1 MVDHPASRKRFL
13 RTAGAAGAGALSAA
27 IAACGG
33 GKKKASTTPVN
44 GESSRVGDIAIVN
57 FLLSLGHLQAALYH
71 RAARAGLFR
80 GRELDL
86 ILGFGEQELEHVDAW
101 TAALRQLGGRAAR
114 ISTPRFTLDDPTKT
128 LKTAQRLENLGAAAY
143 LGQLPRIGDRQVLA
157 AALAIHTVEARHAT
171 TLNRLLDKDVT
182 PTGAFARPASM
193 SQVLAVT
200 RLFTAA

>member
-1 MVDHPASRKRFL
+1 MSDHPASRKRFL
-13 RTAGAAGAGALSAA
+13 TTAGAAAAAALAAA

-33 GKKKASTTPVN
+33 GKKKAATTSAGSESTRASDV
-44 GESSRVGDIAIVN
+44 AIVN
-57 FLLSLGHLQAALYH
+57 FLLGLGHLQAALYH
-71 RAARAGLFR
+71 RAAGAGLFK

-114 ISTPRFTLDDPTKT
+114 TQTPRFTLDDPKKV
-128 LKTAQRLENLGAAAY
+128 LKVAQRLENLGAAAY
-143 LGQLPRIGDRQVLA
+143 LGQLPRIADREILA

-182 PTGAFARPASM
+182 PTGAFAKPASM
-193 SQVLAVT
+193 AQVVAVT